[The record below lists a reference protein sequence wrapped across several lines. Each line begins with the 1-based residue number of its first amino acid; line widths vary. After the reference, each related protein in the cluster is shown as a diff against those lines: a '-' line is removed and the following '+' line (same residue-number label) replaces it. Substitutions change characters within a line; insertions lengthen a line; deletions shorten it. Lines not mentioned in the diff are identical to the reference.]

1 MADFYQMIYDILCKE
16 RDAGVTQNE
25 MSRRSGV
32 AQSRICRILDSRMG
46 ITNIKRLGLETFF
59 KLFPD
64 AQIVFGGDRRIGD
77 VHHNT
82 NSPVIQGDGN
92 TVAAQPSEETA
103 SAFLQRI
110 MAAPDIDAETKVKI
124 FNLHSRRPFN

>member
-1 MADFYQMIYDILCKE
+1 MADFYQMIYEILRKE
-16 RDAGVTQNE
+16 RDSGVTQNE

-64 AQIVFGGDRRIGD
+64 AQIVFGGERRIGD

-92 TVAAQPSEETA
+92 TIGTAGEETA
-103 SAFLQRI
+103 SAFLKRI
-110 MAAPDIDAETKVKI
+110 MEAENIDAETKVKI
-124 FNLHSRRPFN
+124 YRMMK

>member
-1 MADFYQMIYDILCKE
+1 MTDIYQTIYEILCKE
-16 RDAGVTQNE
+16 RDSGVTQNE

-46 ITNIKRLGLETFF
+46 VTNIKRLGLETFF

-64 AQIVFGGDRRIGD
+64 ARIVFGGDRRIGD

-110 MAAPDIDAETKVKI
+110 MESDDIDAETKVKI
-124 FNLHSRRPFN
+124 YRMLIR

>member
-1 MADFYQMIYDILCKE
+1 MNIYEEIQRRMRQMIVDGLTQQQISNYSGISQPFISQLMNPKDGVE
-16 RDAGVTQNE
+16 R
-25 MSRRSGV
+25 
-32 AQSRICRILDSRMG
+32 
-46 ITNIKRLGLETFF
+46 IKHLELSKLL

-64 AQIVFGGDRRIGD
+64 ARIVFGGDRRIGD

-110 MAAPDIDAETKVKI
+110 MESDDIDAETKVKI
-124 FNLHSRRPFN
+124 YRMLIR

>member
-1 MADFYQMIYDILCKE
+1 MTIFEEIYDLLAEMKRRGI
-16 RDAGVTQNE
+16 TQQEIANN
-25 MSRRSGV
+25 SGV
-32 AQSRICRILDSRMG
+32 SRPYICQLMNPKDGVERI
-46 ITNIKRLGLETFF
+46 KHLELSKFL

-64 AQIVFGGDRRIGD
+64 ARIVFGGDRRIGD

-110 MAAPDIDAETKVKI
+110 MEADDIDAETKVKI
-124 FNLHSRRPFN
+124 YRMLIR

>member
-1 MADFYQMIYDILCKE
+1 MDIYEEIQRRIRRMRDEGLTQQQIYKLTGISQPFISQLLNPKDGAE
-16 RDAGVTQNE
+16 RV
-25 MSRRSGV
+25 
-32 AQSRICRILDSRMG
+32 
-46 ITNIKRLGLETFF
+46 KHLELAKLM

>member
-1 MADFYQMIYDILCKE
+1 MNIYEEIQRRLRQMIDDGSTQQQISRYSGISQPFISQLLNPKDGVE
-16 RDAGVTQNE
+16 R
-25 MSRRSGV
+25 
-32 AQSRICRILDSRMG
+32 
-46 ITNIKRLGLETFF
+46 IKHLELSKLL
-59 KLFPD
+59 KLFPNMKL
-64 AQIVFGGDRRIGD
+64 VFGDDRRIGD

>member
-1 MADFYQMIYDILCKE
+1 MTIFEEIY
-16 RDAGVTQNE
+16 E
-25 MSRRSGV
+25 MLAEMKRSGMRQQEI
-32 AQSRICRILDSRMG
+32 ADNSGISRPYICQLMNPKDGIERI
-46 ITNIKRLGLETFF
+46 KHLELAKLM

>member
-1 MADFYQMIYDILCKE
+1 MDIYEEIQRRIRRMRDEGLTQQQISKLTGISQPFISQLLNPKDGAE
-16 RDAGVTQNE
+16 RV
-25 MSRRSGV
+25 
-32 AQSRICRILDSRMG
+32 
-46 ITNIKRLGLETFF
+46 KHLELAKLM

>member
-1 MADFYQMIYDILCKE
+1 MADFYQMIYEILCKE
-16 RDAGVTQNE
+16 RDSGVTQNE

-64 AQIVFGGDRRIGD
+64 AQIVFGSDRRIGD

-92 TVAAQPSEETA
+92 TIGTTAEEETA
-103 SAFLQRI
+103 AAFLKRI
-110 MAAPDIDAETKVKI
+110 MAATDIDAETKVKI
-124 FNLHSRRPFN
+124 YKLANE

>member
-1 MADFYQMIYDILCKE
+1 MDIYEEIQRRIRRMRDEGLTQQQISKLTGISQPFISQLLNPKDGAE
-16 RDAGVTQNE
+16 RV
-25 MSRRSGV
+25 
-32 AQSRICRILDSRMG
+32 
-46 ITNIKRLGLETFF
+46 KHLELAKLM

-110 MAAPDIDAETKVKI
+110 MEADDIDAETKVKI

>member
-1 MADFYQMIYDILCKE
+1 MTIFEEIYE
-16 RDAGVTQNE
+16 RLAEMKRQGVTQQE
-25 MSRRSGV
+25 LSDMSGV
-32 AQSRICRILDSRMG
+32 SRPYICQLMNPKDGVERI
-46 ITNIKRLGLETFF
+46 KHLELTKFL

-92 TVAAQPSEETA
+92 TIGTPGEETA
-103 SAFLQRI
+103 SAFLKRV
-110 MAAPDIDAETKVKI
+110 MESDDIDAETKVKI
-124 FNLHSRRPFN
+124 FNLYSRR